1 MTVRIIDSE
10 ETGTKVVAKVLKSNG
25 IENVASK
32 VPTEK
37 SDEIKNTD
45 SIDVFK
51 MRQIEQ
57 KQELLVGLT
66 NVLFKKFEDMHPTK
80 KFSKFEFTDL
90 SWYKKLGTSQ

>member
-32 VPTEK
+32 VPTK
-37 SDEIKNTD
+37 KLDEVKNTD
-45 SIDVFK
+45 TIDVFK

-66 NVLFKKFEDMHPTK
+66 NVLFKKFEDIHPTK

>member
-1 MTVRIIDSE
+1 MKVRIIDPE
-10 ETGTKVVAKVLKSNG
+10 ETGAAVLAKVLKSNG
-25 IENVASK
+25 IESVASK
-32 VPTEK
+32 DPTEK

-51 MRQIEQ
+51 IRQIEQ

-66 NVLFKKFEDMHPTK
+66 NVLFKKFEDIHPTK

>member
-1 MTVRIIDSE
+1 MKVRIIDPE
-10 ETGTKVVAKVLKSNG
+10 ETGTEVLAKVLKSDC
-25 IENVASK
+25 IESVASN

-37 SDEIKNTD
+37 SDEVKNTD

-51 MRQIEQ
+51 IRQIEQ

-66 NVLFKKFEDMHPTK
+66 NVLFKKFEDIHPTK